1 MWQLLKNLA
10 TFKGKFKDDKELAK
24 ACASGN
30 REAQEELYKKYASK
44 MFAICLRYAR
54 EHAEAEDFL
63 HEGFIKV
70 WATIHQWKGK
80 GSLESWMRRVFI
92 NVILEKLRSNKH
104 QVYSFSALQRSHAD
118 EDDGNES
125 SELNVPAPD
134 PDIISQLSE
143 KEIINL
149 IQRLPEGYRTVFNLY
164 VIEGFSHKEIAQM
177 LGISE
182 GTAKSQLSR
191 AKNLLRKWIE
201 EQFYFKKKVTDNA

>member
-10 TFKGKFKDDKELAK
+10 TRKGKFKNEKELAR

-30 REAQEELYKKYASK
+30 REAQEELYNKYASK
-44 MFAICLRYAR
+44 MYALCLRYAR

-70 WATIHQWKGK
+70 LSTIHQWRGT

-104 QVYSFSALQRSHAD
+104 RVYSFSSLHPED
-118 EDDGNES
+118 EDGEQNWNS

-143 KEIINL
+143 KEIISL

-201 EQFYFKKKVTDNA
+201 EHFYFKKKVTKDA